1 MEKVLFKVAQKSKRN
16 KKFRMMASNHKS
28 KLLVKKSLNLWT
40 TLHGKEKMGLVKI
53 KKCLLSKEV
62 THNCARL

>member
-16 KKFRMMASNHKS
+16 KKFRMMASNHNS

-53 KKCLLSKEV
+53 KKCLL
-62 THNCARL
+62 